1 MQYIAEVLF
10 YYKMMPWKSITRR
23 YTDPLEVSGS
33 RLCAPDSIVHR
44 SARFV
49 AADEWLYGSRWKQM
63 AADKGLYGNRRKVYG
78 QQAASIPFAKIPYSN
93 RLGII
98 PRKGGRK

>member
-10 YYKMMPWKSITRR
+10 FAKMMPWKSITRR
-23 YTDPLEVSGS
+23 YTDPLDVSGS

-49 AADEWLYGSRWKQM
+49 AADEWLYGSR
-63 AADKGLYGNRRKVYG
+63 RKVYG
-78 QQAASIPFAKIPYSN
+78 QQSASIPFAKIPYFN
-93 RLGII
+93 RLDII

>member
-10 YYKMMPWKSITRR
+10 FAKMIPWKSITRR
-23 YTDPLEVSGS
+23 YTDPLDVSGS
-33 RLCAPDSIVHR
+33 KLCAPDNIVHR

-49 AADEWLYGSRWKQM
+49 AAD
-63 AADKGLYGNRRKVYG
+63 KGLYGSRRKVYG
-78 QQAASIPFAKIPYSN
+78 QQSASIPFAKIPYFN
-93 RLGII
+93 RLDII